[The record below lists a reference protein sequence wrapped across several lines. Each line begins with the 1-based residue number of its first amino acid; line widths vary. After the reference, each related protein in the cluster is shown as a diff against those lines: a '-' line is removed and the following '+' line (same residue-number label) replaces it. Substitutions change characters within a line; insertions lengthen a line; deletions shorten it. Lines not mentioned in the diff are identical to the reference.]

1 MVKITIGILTVPLS
15 KNEYYV
21 YKNNKNV
28 YFNSYLPNSYIKWLE
43 QSGAKVV
50 PIPFNLS
57 EKKLLSMLKQL
68 NGVLFPG
75 GGVDRNTKSDFKKY
89 IKSFKQIFNYAMQE
103 TDKGHPFPLWAT
115 CLGFEFMCMMPYDEE
130 TIIHNFKNRFLLKR
144 TAARGHNVHFRLYKN
159 AKNPLIKL
167 DKNNEITKNAKIFMN
182 HRYGFL
188 MEKETIDVFS
198 KYLDI
203 ISINKDRNRREYV
216 STIKFKKYPFWGV
229 QWHPEKVIYEHKDT
243 HIEHSLENIKFATL
257 WSEFFIREC
266 MKSPNHFKDKELL
279 INNFPLHN
287 ERDIHNIKKDKQ
299 LPKYN
304 TIFMQNYFFV

>member
-21 YKNNKNV
+21 YKNNKNT
-28 YFNSYLPNSYIKWLE
+28 YFNSYLPNSYVKWLE
-43 QSGAKVV
+43 QSGARVV

-57 EKKLLSMLKQL
+57 EKKLLSILKQV

-75 GGVDRNTKSDFKKY
+75 GGVDRNTKSDFEKY
-89 IKSFKQIFNYAMQE
+89 IKSFKQIFNYAIQE
-103 TDKGHPFPLWAT
+103 CDKGHHFPLWAT
-115 CLGFEFMCMMPYDEE
+115 CLGFEFICMMPYDME
-130 TIIHNFKNRFLLKR
+130 TVIHNYKNNFLLKR
-144 TAARGHNVHFRLYKN
+144 TAARGHNVHFHLSKDV
-159 AKNPLIKL
+159 KNPLEKL
-167 DKNNEITKNAKIFMN
+167 DCDNKITKKAKIFMN
-182 HRYGFL
+182 HQYGFL
-188 MEKETIDVFS
+188 VEKETIDVLT

-203 ISINKDRNRREYV
+203 ISTNKDRNKKEYI

-229 QWHPEKVIYEHKDT
+229 QWHPEKVAYEHKDT
-243 HIEHSLENIKFATL
+243 HIEHSLEAIKFAGL

-266 MKSPNHFKDKELL
+266 MKNQNHFKNKELL
-279 INNFPLHN
+279 INNYPLHY
-287 ERDIHNIKKDKQ
+287 EKDIHNKKNNKE